1 MSASPKAGSDV
12 LTIKVPLTI
21 RKRGERKLVLSP
33 AGEEINAPARPRVDN
48 TLVKALARAFRWRKL
63 MERGAFATVTELA
76 VAENMDRSYI
86 SRVMRMTL
94 LAPQIIES
102 ILEGRHPPELGLT
115 TLLEPRS
122 EIWAEQGL
130 G

>member
-1 MSASPKAGSDV
+1 MSANPKAGSDV

-21 RKRGERKLVLSP
+21 RKRGGRKLVLSP
-33 AGEEINAPARPRVDN
+33 AGDQITAPARPRIDN

-63 MERGAFATVTELA
+63 MESGAYPTVAELA
-76 VAENMDRSYI
+76 KAENMDRSYI

-94 LAPQIIES
+94 LAPAVVEKIM
-102 ILEGRHPPELGLT
+102 EGRHPPELMLT

-122 EIWAEQGL
+122 EIWSQQAFA
-130 G
+130 